1 MKLIYKM
8 TKIEV
13 ILYYNMEGKAVKIP
27 KNPNRRRD
35 DSMARQATKTL
46 FMLALAVMVTV
57 FSNQVMSGR

>member
-1 MKLIYKM
+1 M
-8 TKIEV
+8 TKIGV
-13 ILYYNMEGKAVKIP
+13 ILYYTMEGKAVKIP
-27 KNPNRRRD
+27 KNPNRRRG

>member
-1 MKLIYKM
+1 M

-13 ILYYNMEGKAVKIP
+13 IHYYNIESKTVKIP